1 MANKDTKSTVF
12 FGLYT
17 TVQGRVYA
25 FLMMM
30 LHNRGAAEDVLQ
42 ETAATMWEKFDHF
55 KEGENFAAWAIAIA
69 RNKAFEYLRSNKK
82 MKMLFSEERYLELY
96 EAASD
101 SSGDFHARLSALDH
115 CIGKLENEQ
124 RHLLHMRYQN
134 NVPVKEISQ
143 MVGSSPRFVYKKLV
157 GIFELMRV
165 CIQRTLTQ
173 QGL

>member
-1 MANKDTKSTVF
+1 
-12 FGLYT
+12 LYT
-17 TVQGRVYA
+17 TVQGRVFA

-55 KEGENFAAWAIAIA
+55 QEGENFAAWAIAIA

-82 MKMLFSEERYLELY
+82 MKMLFSEDCYQQLY

-101 SSGDFHARLSALDH
+101 SSADFQARLSALDH
-115 CIGKLENEQ
+115 CIGTLEDEQ
-124 RHLLHMRYQN
+124 RHLLQLRYQN

-143 MVGSSPRFVYKKLV
+143 MVGSSSRFVYKKLV
-157 GIFELMRV
+157 SIFELMRV
-165 CIQRTLTQ
+165 CIQRRLSQ
-173 QGL
+173 EVF